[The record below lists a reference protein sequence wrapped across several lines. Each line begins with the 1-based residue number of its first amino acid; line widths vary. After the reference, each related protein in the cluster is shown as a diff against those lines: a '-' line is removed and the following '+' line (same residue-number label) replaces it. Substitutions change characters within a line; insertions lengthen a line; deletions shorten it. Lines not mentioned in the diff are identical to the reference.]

1 MSVNPRVNPDT
12 NTKKKYPQEHPST
25 LHDMQ
30 VLLMDLQSL
39 SSTTATEIE
48 DDKIIDKFMI
58 SALYLK
64 SINRELRIK
73 CLYMAYL
80 FVRPTLNVNSILRE
94 WPEMERLIGQ
104 VYPTLYTNR
113 TKLIFLKCLMSIE
126 EIVSFMTT
134 YTHDNT
140 GYNPNSSI
148 PSNNHQ
154 HNTNW
159 HHQYSPYVPPPHE
172 GKARYTVY
180 ANSISTQEDG

>member
-12 NTKKKYPQEHPST
+12 NTKTKYPKEHPST
-25 LHDMQ
+25 VHDIQ
-30 VLLMDLQSL
+30 ALLMDLQSL

-48 DDKIIDKFMI
+48 DDKIIDNFMI

-80 FVRPTLNVNSILRE
+80 FVRPTLNVKLILRE
-94 WPEMERLIGQ
+94 WHEMARLIGQ
-104 VYPTLYTNR
+104 VYPTLHRNR
-113 TKLIFLKCLMSIE
+113 TNPAILKCMICIGD
-126 EIVSFMTT
+126 IVSFMSS
-134 YTHDNT
+134 YTQDNT

-159 HHQYSPYVPPPHE
+159 HHPYDPYMPPPRE
-172 GKARYTVY
+172 GKARDKVY
-180 ANSISTQEDG
+180 ASSISTQEDV

>member
-12 NTKKKYPQEHPST
+12 NIKTKYLKEHTST
-25 LHDMQ
+25 VHDMQ

-39 SSTTATEIE
+39 SSATATEIE

-80 FVRPTLNVNSILRE
+80 FVRPTLNVKSILRE
-94 WPEMERLIGQ
+94 WPEMARLIRE
-104 VYPTLYTNR
+104 VYPTLNSNK
-113 TKLIFLKCLMSIE
+113 TKPTFLKCLMCIE
-126 EIVSFMTT
+126 EIVSFMMR
-134 YTHDNT
+134 YTSDNT

-148 PSNNHQ
+148 PNNNHQ

-159 HHQYSPYVPPPHE
+159 HHQYSPYVPPPRG
-172 GKARYTVY
+172 GKPREIVFAS
-180 ANSISTQEDG
+180 SISTQEDR

>member
-12 NTKKKYPQEHPST
+12 NTKKYPQEHSST
-25 LHDMQ
+25 VHDMQ

-39 SSTTATEIE
+39 SSATATEIE

-80 FVRPTLNVNSILRE
+80 FVRPTLNVKLILRE
-94 WPEMERLIGQ
+94 WHEMARLIGE
-104 VYPTLYTNR
+104 VYPTLHRNR
-113 TKLIFLKCLMSIE
+113 TNPAILKCMICIGD
-126 EIVSFMTT
+126 IVSFMTT

-159 HHQYSPYVPPPHE
+159 HHQYSPYVPPPRG
-172 GKARYTVY
+172 GKPREMVY
-180 ANSISTQEDG
+180 ASSISTQEDR